1 VEGELLDVDRR
12 RLLAYVVFALVLGPI
27 LISAVP
33 LIAPEERA
41 AAASGEAGEP
51 VKAVR
56 PKILAEGR
64 EVESEAGGGEDASE
78 IEGGR
83 SGVAI
88 PLPILWLL
96 NLSIALLIYFIAR
109 RLTLGAS

>member
-1 VEGELLDVDRR
+1 MLDVDRR

-56 PKILAEGR
+56 PKILAGGR
-64 EVESEAGGGEDASE
+64 EVESEAGGGEETSE
-78 IEGGR
+78 TSEVEAERGGM
-83 SGVAI
+83 AI

>member
-1 VEGELLDVDRR
+1 MLDVDRR

-41 AAASGEAGEP
+41 AAVSGEAGEP
-51 VKAVR
+51 VKAAR
-56 PKILAEGR
+56 PKALAEGR
-64 EVESEAGGGEDASE
+64 EVEPEVSGGEDTSE
-78 IEGGR
+78 IEDGR
-83 SGVAI
+83 SGMAI

>member
-1 VEGELLDVDRR
+1 MLDVDRR
-12 RLLAYVVFALVLGPI
+12 RMLAYVVFALVLGPI

-41 AAASGEAGEP
+41 APAPLEAGEP
-51 VKAVR
+51 MMKAVK

-64 EVESEAGGGEDASE
+64 EVESEVGGGEDTSE
-78 IEGGR
+78 IEGER
-83 SGVAI
+83 SGMAI

>member
-1 VEGELLDVDRR
+1 MLDVDRR
-12 RLLAYVVFALVLGPI
+12 RMLAYVVFALVLGPI

-33 LIAPEERA
+33 LIAPEEREA
-41 AAASGEAGEP
+41 TSPEAGEP

-64 EVESEAGGGEDASE
+64 EVEEIGGGEDTSE
-78 IEGGR
+78 IEGER